1 MGKRMGNAEKR
12 SRGRSQALQLLFTRE
27 FDTDG
32 FVSTPDTTADVMDD
46 LIVEDYARELYDGVV
61 EHLAEIDSTIEAA
74 SKNWLISRMPIT
86 DRSILRIAVYEILFR
101 EDVPVGV
108 SINEAVELAQSFG
121 GEDDSF
127 KFINGLL
134 GRIAKD
140 MPAPASDGAQAD

>member
-1 MGKRMGNAEKR
+1 MGNAEKR
-12 SRGRSQALQLLFTRE
+12 TRGRSQALQLLFTRE

-46 LIVEDYARELYDGVV
+46 LVVEDYARELYDGVV
-61 EHLAEIDSTIEAA
+61 EHIDEIDATIEAA
-74 SKNWLISRMPIT
+74 SKNWVISRMPIT
-86 DRSILRIAVYEILFR
+86 DRSILRIAVYEILYR

>member
-1 MGKRMGNAEKR
+1 MGNAER
-12 SRGRSQALQLLFTRE
+12 RTRGRSQALQLLFTRE

-32 FVSTPDTTADVMDD
+32 LVSTPDSTADVMDD
-46 LIVEDYARELYDGVV
+46 LVVEDYARELYDGVV
-61 EHLAEIDSTIEAA
+61 EHIDEIDATIESA
-74 SKNWLISRMPIT
+74 SRNWLISRMPIT

-101 EDVPVGV
+101 DDVPVGV

-140 MPAPASDGAQAD
+140 MPAPAGDGAQVD

>member
-1 MGKRMGNAEKR
+1 MGNAEKR